1 MADIQTELE
10 ILKKQVAEL
19 RQKNEALEAL
29 ELARLKVQYDQFT
42 NDILEVVSEGD
53 DVQLD
58 FNQLVKDMEDDQL
71 FIDLTNVNNPSSEIL
86 GFRFAQVLV
95 DMAKDHFLSELDPQD
110 HPRFNRELANAVHSP
125 VLRVLFNSNPV
136 THLIT
141 RVVEKVSSFVKSIN
155 FKGHKFVSVEKAF
168 SKVKLERFIVAI
180 GEYIAF
186 YDLLVAASNNYN
198 ADKRKLKDNE
208 LALINQVDNYHEN
221 FLKILNI
228 EATSG
233 AKLWKE
239 VFAKFNPDALS
250 TKTEFLAILEEP
262 NHIKAHKIAVKF
274 PELKAQIYQFKQQY
288 QKILIEFFKQNLK
301 ALQKAHTLSS
311 MPDKLEQL
319 ENRISRKIELLEE
332 ESKAT

>member
-1 MADIQTELE
+1 MSDIQKELE
-10 ILKKQVAEL
+10 TLKEQVAEL
-19 RQKNEALEAL
+19 TRKNEALEQAEL
-29 ELARLKVQYDQFT
+29 ERLKGKYELFT

-71 FIDLTNVNNPSSEIL
+71 FIDLTKVNNPSSEIL

-95 DMAKDHFLSELDPQD
+95 DLAKDHFLSELDPQD
-110 HPRFNRELANAVHSP
+110 HPRFSRELANAVNSP
-125 VLRVLFNSNPV
+125 ILKVLLHSNPI
-136 THLIT
+136 THLVT

-155 FKGHKFVSVEKAF
+155 FKGHRFVSVEKAF
-168 SKVKLERFIVAI
+168 SKAKLERFIVAI

-186 YDLLVAASNNYN
+186 YDLLVQAGNNYN

-208 LALINQVDNYHEN
+208 LALINQLDNYHEN

-228 EATSG
+228 RATSG

-239 VFAKFNPDALS
+239 VYAKFNPSALN
-250 TKTEFLAILEEP
+250 TKEDFLTILEDL
-262 NHIKAHKIAVKF
+262 NHVKAHKIATKF
-274 PELKAQIYQFKQQY
+274 PELKAQIYQFKNQY

-311 MPDKLEQL
+311 TPDKLEKL
-319 ENRISRKIELLEE
+319 EKRIAKKIEALEE
-332 ESKAT
+332 ESKTS